1 MSVTQDHPVDV
12 AGAAAGAVRV
22 LAAVVH
28 ATGTK
33 VSYQE
38 LTILHFISIHEEL
51 TISHFVSIY
60 EELTI
65 VHFISLLVTK
75 ILTDLGQ
82 ARHTMQADHVM

>member
-1 MSVTQDHPVDV
+1 VSVTQDHPVDV

-38 LTILHFISIHEEL
+38 LTILHFISI
-51 TISHFVSIY
+51 Y

-65 VHFISLLVTK
+65 LHFFSLLVTK

-82 ARHTMQADHVM
+82 ARHTVQADHVM

>member
-38 LTILHFISIHEEL
+38 LTILHFISI
-51 TISHFVSIY
+51 Y

-65 VHFISLLVTK
+65 LHFFSLLVTK

-82 ARHTMQADHVM
+82 ARHTVQADHVM

>member
-1 MSVTQDHPVDV
+1 VSVAQDHPVNV

-38 LTILHFISIHEEL
+38 LTILHFISI
-51 TISHFVSIY
+51 Y

-65 VHFISLLVTK
+65 LHFFSLLVTK